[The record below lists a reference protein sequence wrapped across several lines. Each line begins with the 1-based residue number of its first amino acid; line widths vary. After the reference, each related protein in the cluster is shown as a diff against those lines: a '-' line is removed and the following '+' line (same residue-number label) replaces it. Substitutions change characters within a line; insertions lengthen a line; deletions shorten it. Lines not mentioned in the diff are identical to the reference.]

1 LSTLALRAPLTEPG
15 RVQTVVVGAA
25 VAVAG
30 LAFGALAAQKSLLFA
45 AEAAAAIGF
54 GLWLMCSTRYEVTL
68 AVLMLYLG
76 LLDGYLKLKLNNTA
90 ITAGRDLLMG
100 AIAAGA
106 LIRYAVSRQKGRL
119 PPLTGFVI
127 AWVLVVLVQLLN
139 PDNGTLTH
147 SLLALRPHLE
157 FVPLFFFGFIMMR
170 TPSRLRGFL
179 VLLLVITAIN
189 AIVALIQL
197 NLSPA
202 QLASW
207 GPGYANRINGVGV
220 SGRGFVDAAGVATN
234 RPFGLGSD
242 MGFAGLLGL
251 LAAPAALALFAI
263 RGKRSLLLI
272 AVPMGV
278 AVVTAVVTSQARV
291 AVVGSVISVL
301 FFVVLASTA
310 RRRAATIM
318 SVAIATA
325 ITVLVVSAL
334 TSGPSQAVFS
344 RYSSVGPTQ
353 VLSTTYSYKAQT
365 YADLISYLHQIPF
378 GGGIGSV
385 GAGSSTPGGNG
396 KRYDGESE
404 FNVLVAEVGL
414 AGLIVM
420 IAFNL
425 RLCRLSLF
433 RIKKVGDADVRIMLA
448 AIAAPLFAL
457 IAAWTVGPTT
467 ISTPGAPYMWF
478 VGGVFSYW
486 LLTGANHSGRRLSVA
501 PRSLAYDSERG

>member
-1 LSTLALRAPLTEPG
+1 LSTLPLRAPLTEPG
-15 RVQTVVVGAA
+15 RVQTVVIGAL
-25 VAVAG
+25 VVVAG
-30 LAFGALAAQKSLLFA
+30 LAFGAFAAQKSLLLA
-45 AEAAAAIGF
+45 GEAAAAIGF

-76 LLDGYLKLKLNNTA
+76 LLDGYLKLKLDNTA

-106 LIRYAVSRQKGRL
+106 LIRYAVSRQKGQL

-179 VLLLVITAIN
+179 ILLLVITAIN
-189 AIVALIQL
+189 AIFALIQL
-197 NLSPA
+197 NLTPT

-220 SGRGFVDAAGVATN
+220 SGRGFVDAAGVASN

-242 MGFAGLLGL
+242 MGFAGILGL
-251 LAAPAALALFAI
+251 LAAPAALALFGI

-272 AVPMGV
+272 AVPMAIGV
-278 AVVTAVVTSQARV
+278 VVAVVTSQARV

-301 FFVVLASTA
+301 FFVVAATTA
-310 RRRAATIM
+310 RRRAATIV
-318 SVAIATA
+318 SVGIAATV
-325 ITVLVVSAL
+325 TVLVVGAL
-334 TSGPSQAVFS
+334 TSGASQAVFS
-344 RYSSVGPTQ
+344 RYSSVAPTQ
-353 VLSTTYSYKAQT
+353 VFSTTYSYKART
-365 YADLISYLHQIPF
+365 YTDFIRYMHEIPF

-385 GAGSSTPGGNG
+385 GAGGSTRGGNG
-396 KRYDGESE
+396 TRYDGESE
-404 FNVLVAEVGL
+404 LNVLIVEAGL
-414 AGLIVM
+414 AGVVVM

-433 RIKKVGDADVRIMLA
+433 RIKKVADADLRIMLA

-457 IAAWTVGPTT
+457 IAAWAVGPTT
-467 ISTPGAPYMWF
+467 ISTPSGPYMWF
-478 VGGVFSYW
+478 VGGVLSYW
-486 LLTGANHSGRRLSVA
+486 LLSRDMRPGGASAAPAVA
-501 PRSLAYDSERG
+501 Q